1 MCRHL
6 AWLGEPRALAQFV
19 TEPPHSLV
27 RQSYAATQL
36 LRGSV
41 CADGFGIGWY
51 PADETTPAR
60 YRRPEPIWADTDL
73 GRFAEA
79 VRSRAIIAAVR
90 NGTPGIPGGVAST
103 QPVAAR
109 GLLASHNGYVA
120 DFHRHARR
128 LRDGLPE
135 DLYAA
140 LTGESDSETFLLLAI
155 DGVRREGELA
165 TGLESAI
172 DMVLRI
178 APGSS
183 LCVVMTDGRELIA
196 ARMTDGQ
203 PCDSLYVRRHADG
216 VVVASEPL
224 DDAAGWSAVPEQAI
238 TRVAGP
244 TAAVDGAVR

>member
-6 AWLGEPRALAQFV
+6 AWLGEPRPLAQFV

-27 RQSYAATQL
+27 RQSYAATEL

-41 CADGFGIGWY
+41 CADGFGVGWY
-51 PADETTPAR
+51 PGDEAAAAR
-60 YRRPEPIWADTDL
+60 YRRSEPIWADADL

-79 VRSRAIIAAVR
+79 VRSRAIVAAVR

-103 QPVAAR
+103 QPVAAK
-109 GLLASHNGYVA
+109 GLLASHNGYIA

-128 LRDGLPE
+128 LRDALPE

-155 DGVRREGELA
+155 HHVRREGDLA
-165 TGLESAI
+165 AGLASAI
-172 DMVLRI
+172 DEVLRT

-183 LCVVMTDGRELIA
+183 LCVVMTDGHELVA
-196 ARMTDGQ
+196 ARMADGG
-203 PCDSLYVRRHADG
+203 PCDSLYVRRQADG
-216 VVVASEPL
+216 VVVASEKL
-224 DDAAGWSAVPEQAI
+224 DGEAGWSALPEQAVI
-238 TRVAGP
+238 GVAGP
-244 TAAVDGAVR
+244 AVAVDGAV